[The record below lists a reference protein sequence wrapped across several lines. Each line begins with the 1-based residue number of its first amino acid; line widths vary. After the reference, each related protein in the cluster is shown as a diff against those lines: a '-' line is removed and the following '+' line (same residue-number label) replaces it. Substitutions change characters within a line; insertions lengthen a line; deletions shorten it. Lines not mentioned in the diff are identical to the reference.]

1 MEIEHLGKLNEP
13 TTLALSPP
21 LPTLSLNQITERIP
35 SEHRTPSV
43 FFFFRLL
50 LSSSPRLRSVLSSP
64 DPCRL
69 TSAVNFVTTLLPT
82 PAVLPSSPS
91 QPSTDYPI
99 FEENGFAVFIIYRH
113 GFKGARQRN
122 EQVNEISSASLG
134 TEGRKLVVA
143 RTDRRPAS
151 KRLET
156 MLLRRAFTHSRK
168 RIWIVRRT
176 FTTPARENRWPA
188 IIYDVAAANESRAT
202 RIAESPLLA
211 TGRGWGIYA
220 TYILR
225 ADTNRWVSSLPN
237 WLGESRG
244 SRSPLSTPSP
254 SPFPPQDATLR
265 YRDKFP
271 RIARAFSPFSP
282 SFRELRRAAISTRI
296 YMYISPRRNNVHF
309 LATRGNSV
317 RGEARRGSREDSF
330 APFLFQ
336 KKACRGESHGSRGAA
351 CPFRV

>member
-1 MEIEHLGKLNEP
+1 M
-13 TTLALSPP
+13 
-21 LPTLSLNQITERIP
+21 
-35 SEHRTPSV
+35 
-43 FFFFRLL
+43 
-50 LSSSPRLRSVLSSP
+50 
-64 DPCRL
+64 
-69 TSAVNFVTTLLPT
+69 
-82 PAVLPSSPS
+82 
-91 QPSTDYPI
+91 
-99 FEENGFAVFIIYRH
+99 
-113 GFKGARQRN
+113 
-122 EQVNEISSASLG
+122 
-134 TEGRKLVVA
+134 VA
-143 RTDRRPAS
+143 RTDRRTAS

-220 TYILR
+220 TYILQ

-296 YMYISPRRNNVHF
+296 YMYISLRDEITYIFWRREGI
-309 LATRGNSV
+309 ACA
-317 RGEARRGSREDSF
+317 GEGRRGSREDSF

>member
-82 PAVLPSSPS
+82 PAVLPSP
-91 QPSTDYPI
+91 PSTDYPI

-143 RTDRRPAS
+143 RTDRRTAS

-211 TGRGWGIYA
+211 TGRGWGIRDV
-220 TYILR
+220 YI
-225 ADTNRWVSSLPN
+225 T
-237 WLGESRG
+237 G
-244 SRSPLSTPSP
+244 
-254 SPFPPQDATLR
+254 
-265 YRDKFP
+265 
-271 RIARAFSPFSP
+271 
-282 SFRELRRAAISTRI
+282 
-296 YMYISPRRNNVHF
+296 
-309 LATRGNSV
+309 
-317 RGEARRGSREDSF
+317 
-330 APFLFQ
+330 
-336 KKACRGESHGSRGAA
+336 
-351 CPFRV
+351 

>member
-1 MEIEHLGKLNEP
+1 M
-13 TTLALSPP
+13 
-21 LPTLSLNQITERIP
+21 
-35 SEHRTPSV
+35 
-43 FFFFRLL
+43 
-50 LSSSPRLRSVLSSP
+50 
-64 DPCRL
+64 
-69 TSAVNFVTTLLPT
+69 
-82 PAVLPSSPS
+82 
-91 QPSTDYPI
+91 
-99 FEENGFAVFIIYRH
+99 
-113 GFKGARQRN
+113 
-122 EQVNEISSASLG
+122 
-134 TEGRKLVVA
+134 VA

-317 RGEARRGSREDSF
+317 RGGGEEGFERRLFRSLSFSEESVSGRVAR
-330 APFLFQ
+330 
-336 KKACRGESHGSRGAA
+336 
-351 CPFRV
+351 